1 MGAKCVDNPEVI
13 LQTSIDK
20 GVAKVAKPWLAKWL
34 LGFVGGAMIALG
46 FLADVRVSAAIPAS
60 NGSTLIGAS
69 AFPIGLIVI
78 LLAGGELVTG
88 NMMAVSTA
96 AFAKRLKWTAFW
108 QNLVVITVANVIGA
122 MAVAFFFGHFVG
134 LTATGAFKTAVI
146 TMAQGKI
153 QASFWQSLV
162 SGIGCNWFVGLAVWL
177 SFGAKDAA
185 GKVLGI
191 WFPIMIF
198 VATGFQHS
206 IANAFLIPAAIF
218 EGGATWGQFAMN
230 LIPVY
235 LGNIIGG
242 AVFVGGLYYYSYFKS
257 LKSA

>member
-1 MGAKCVDNPEVI
+1 MGVYRMSNPEVI
-13 LQTSIDK
+13 LQTSIEK
-20 GVAKVAKPWLAKWL
+20 GVGKVEKTWLAKWL

-46 FLADVRVSAAIPAS
+46 FLADIRVSAAIPAS
-60 NGSTLIGAS
+60 GGSTLIGAS
-69 AFPIGLIVI
+69 VFPIGLIVI

-96 AFAKRLKWTAFW
+96 AFAKRLKWAAFW
-108 QNLVVITVANVIGA
+108 QNLAIITVANVIGA
-122 MAVAFFFGHFVG
+122 VAVAFFFGHFVG
-134 LTATGAFKTAVI
+134 LTHTGVFKTAVI

-153 QASFWQSLV
+153 QANFWQSFV
-162 SGIGCNWFVGLAVWL
+162 SGVGCNWFVGLAVWL

-185 GKVLGI
+185 GKIMGI

-218 EGGATWGQFAMN
+218 EGGATWSQFGMN
-230 LIPVY
+230 LLPVY
-235 LGNIIGG
+235 LGNVIGG
-242 AVFVGGLYYYSYFKS
+242 AVLVGALYYYSYRQA
-257 LKSA
+257 LK

>member
-1 MGAKCVDNPEVI
+1 MTNPEVI
-13 LQTSIDK
+13 LQTSIEK
-20 GVAKVAKPWLAKWL
+20 GVSKVNKPWLVKWL

-46 FLADVRVSAAIPAS
+46 FLADIRVSAAIPAS
-60 NGSTLIGAS
+60 GGSTLIGAS
-69 AFPIGLIVI
+69 VFPIGLIVI

-96 AFAKRLKWTAFW
+96 AFAKRLKWPAFW
-108 QNLVVITVANVIGA
+108 QNLAIITVANVIA
-122 MAVAFFFGHFVG
+122 AVAVAFFFGHFVG
-134 LTATGAFKTAVI
+134 LTHSAVFKTAVI
-146 TMAQGKI
+146 TMAQAKI

-218 EGGATWGQFAMN
+218 EGGATWSQFAMN
-230 LIPVY
+230 LVPVY

-242 AVFVGGLYYYSYFKS
+242 AIFVGALYYYSYRQA
-257 LKSA
+257 LK